1 MENNVETRIADLSE
15 ILNGKSE
22 DTTVIDWCDQKLSI
36 RRFLPLPTA
45 VMLVNAVV
53 ESCFSEDTG
62 EYIPEMRFFAEKIA
76 TIAAYTNVDI
86 PENNELQYQLIYQT
100 DIMKCIETYADKSQY
115 NDIMCAI
122 EDGLRT
128 RKNSNLAEFKNEV
141 QRMTDQVT
149 ALISNITSAFGDIS
163 QDDLSAFV
171 KAVISGE
178 VNDGKIL
185 EAVIKKEEK
194 DNG

>member
-1 MENNVETRIADLSE
+1 MENNIDTRITDLSE
-15 ILNGKSE
+15 ILNE
-22 DTTVIDWCDQKLSI
+22 EFDDATVVDWYGQKLLI
-36 RRFLPLPTA
+36 RRSLPLQTA
-45 VMLVNAVV
+45 VMLINAVV

-76 TIAAYTNVDI
+76 TIAAYTNIDI
-86 PENNELQYQLIYQT
+86 PDSNELQYQLIYQT
-100 DIMKCIETYADKSQY
+100 DIIKCIETYVDLVQY
-115 NDIMCAI
+115 NDIACAI

-128 RKNSNLAEFKNEV
+128 RKNSNLAEFKKEV
-141 QRMTDQVT
+141 QRLTDQVT
-149 ALISNITSAFGDIS
+149 ALVSNITSAFGDIS
-163 QDDLSAFV
+163 QEDLSAFV

-178 VNDGKIL
+178 VDDGKIL